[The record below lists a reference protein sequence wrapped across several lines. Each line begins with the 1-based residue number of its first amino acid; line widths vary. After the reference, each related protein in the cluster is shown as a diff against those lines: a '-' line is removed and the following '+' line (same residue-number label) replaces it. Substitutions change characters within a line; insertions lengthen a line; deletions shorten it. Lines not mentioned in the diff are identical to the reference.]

1 MQSVYTID
9 GNDFYKY
16 NHELDWSGKLFEQ
29 YEEIAP
35 IRNQG
40 GIYAFTI
47 CGEIVYIG
55 SSRNLF
61 NRLQT
66 HIGHMHGK
74 TNQSSSS
81 MENKKYYYLKK
92 YLPYVQFHIL
102 RFLDK
107 PVFKYQL
114 EECEYDF
121 INKYRPIFNIN
132 YKNGQRRWNDSEQ
145 DLDNFVNGIISMDDL
160 KTKSNTTK

>member
-16 NHELDWSGKLFEQ
+16 DHELDWSGKLFEQ
-29 YEEIAP
+29 YDEVAP

-61 NRLQT
+61 NRFQT

-121 INKYRPIFNIN
+121 INKHSPIFNIN

-145 DLDNFVNGIISMDDL
+145 DLDNFVNGIVSMDDL
-160 KTKSNTTK
+160 KMKSNTTK

>member
-1 MQSVYTID
+1 
-9 GNDFYKY
+9 
-16 NHELDWSGKLFEQ
+16 
-29 YEEIAP
+29 
-35 IRNQG
+35 
-40 GIYAFTI
+40 
-47 CGEIVYIG
+47 
-55 SSRNLF
+55 
-61 NRLQT
+61 
-66 HIGHMHGK
+66 MHGK

-132 YKNGQRRWNDSEQ
+132 YKDGRRRWNDSEQ
-145 DLDNFVNGIISMDDL
+145 DINDFVNGIISMDNL
-160 KTKSNTTK
+160 KMKSSTTK

>member
-16 NHELDWSGKLFEQ
+16 DHELDWSGKLFEQ

-61 NRLQT
+61 DRLQT

-107 PVFKYQL
+107 PVLQYQL

-121 INKYRPIFNIN
+121 INKHSPIFNIN
-132 YKNGQRRWNDSEQ
+132 YKNN
-145 DLDNFVNGIISMDDL
+145 
-160 KTKSNTTK
+160 